1 MRRPLPIYLALLLA
15 AALCA
20 LPSSARAQS
29 ASDPGPIN
37 VTYHG
42 GPLLQRVRVA
52 TLFWGPSWKTSRLP
66 AYFNNFFRALF
77 ADGRFMANLAQYS
90 AGGYQIGN
98 GGFAA
103 TATDEKTPPARVTD
117 AQIQVEIEARVA
129 AGALPR
135 PEADTL
141 YFVFTPPRVVVVDR
155 NGADSEHDFSG
166 YHDYATVDEVFAYA
180 VIPYDEQLAD
190 GRLMSLPASHELAEA
205 VTDPQPAP
213 STLGWYD
220 DQNGEIGDIPVSL
233 FAAGQ
238 IGQEEFVDVLEGSD
252 GSRYAVQK
260 EWSIQDGAPI
270 AFAPVAADAEKAA
283 RG

>member
-1 MRRPLPIYLALLLA
+1 MRRPFPISLAPLLA
-15 AALCA
+15 VAICA
-20 LPSSARAQS
+20 LPGGVRAES

-42 GPLLQRVRVA
+42 GPLLQRVRVV

-66 AYFNNFFRALF
+66 AYFNGFFRALF

-90 AGGYQIGN
+90 AGGYQVGN
-98 GGFAA
+98 GEFAA
-103 TATDEKTPPARVTD
+103 TATDERTPPARVTD
-117 AQIQVEIEARVA
+117 AQIQEEIRARVA
-129 AGALPR
+129 AGALPK
-135 PEADTL
+135 PGADTL

-166 YHDYATVDEVFAYA
+166 YHDYSAVDDGFAYA
-180 VIPYDEQLAD
+180 VTPYDAQLAD
-190 GRLMSLPASHELAEA
+190 ARLTSLPASHELAEA

-238 IGQEEFVDVLEGSD
+238 IGPDQFVDVLEGAD

-260 EWSIQDGAPI
+260 EWSVQDGAPI
-270 AFAPVAADAEKAA
+270 AFASTAAI
-283 RG
+283 RNVPR

>member
-1 MRRPLPIYLALLLA
+1 MRRPLPIYLAPLLA
-15 AALCA
+15 AALCP
-20 LPSSARAQS
+20 LPSGARAQS
-29 ASDPGPIN
+29 ASDLSPIN

-52 TLFWGPSWKTSRLP
+52 TLFWGPNWKTSRLP

-90 AGGYQIGN
+90 AGGYQIDN
-98 GGFAA
+98 GGLAA
-103 TATDEKTPPARVTD
+103 TATDEKTLPARVTD
-117 AQIQVEIEARVA
+117 AQIQVEIEAQVA
-129 AGALPR
+129 SGALPR

-155 NGADSEHDFSG
+155 NGADSVHDFSG
-166 YHDYATVDEVFAYA
+166 YHDYTPQGDAGFPYA
-180 VIPYDEQLAD
+180 VIPYSDTLGDA
-190 GRLMSLPASHELAEA
+190 RLETLPASHELAEA
-205 VTDPQPAP
+205 VTDPRPAP

-220 DQNGEIGDIPVSL
+220 DQNGEIGDVPVSL

-238 IGQEEFVDVLEGSD
+238 IGQEEFVDVLEGPD

-260 EWSIQDGAPI
+260 EWSVQDGAPI
-270 AFAPVAADAEKAA
+270 AFAPTPAIPNAL
-283 RG
+283 R